1 MWSQA
6 RGTFAAL
13 SLPKKALLTTI
24 SSMASMKVL
33 LVEDQADLRLNL
45 SGLLS
50 DLVEDVSVITA
61 ANGMEALQLI
71 DSHGVDLV
79 LTDLSMPELDG
90 HELIR
95 RLRSRLPEVP
105 VVVLTGDG
113 NEETVVRCLQA
124 GACDYLVKPVRA
136 DDLVVATANAL
147 HHRPAVSRE
156 VEVEFDPNGW
166 FELAGPSDYGVL
178 YRYRKFLSLMKMFDL
193 EDDVANDVLL
203 AIEEIGRNAIEWGNR
218 GDTRKKIR
226 LGIRVMP
233 QKIMLQVA
241 DEGDG
246 FTPAELPDPSKDPLG
261 HINERLNDGKRIGAF
276 GIHLIRSLM
285 DKVLFNAKGN
295 VVIAIKYLGS
305 PVK

>member
-1 MWSQA
+1 MQ
-6 RGTFAAL
+6 
-13 SLPKKALLTTI
+13 
-24 SSMASMKVL
+24 VL
-33 LVEDQADLRLNL
+33 LVEDQADLRLNM

-50 DLVEDVSVITA
+50 DLGDEVTVLTA
-61 ANGMEALQLI
+61 ENGREALRVLDQI
-71 DSHGVDLV
+71 QVDLV
-79 LTDLSMPELDG
+79 VTDLSMPELDG

-95 RLRSRLPEVP
+95 RLRSRLPNVP

-124 GACDYLVKPVRA
+124 GACDYLIKPVRA
-136 DDLVVATANAL
+136 DDLIVATANAL

-166 FELAGPSDYGVL
+166 FELVGPSDYGVL
-178 YRYRKFLSLMKMFDL
+178 YRYRKFLSLMKMFEL
-193 EDDVANDVLL
+193 EENVANDVLL
-203 AIEEIGRNAIEWGNR
+203 AIEEIGRNAIEWGNK
-218 GDTRKKIR
+218 GDLNKKIR
-226 LGIRVMP
+226 LGIRVLP

-246 FTPAELPDPSKDPLG
+246 FTPAELPDPIKDPLG
-261 HINERLNDGKRIGAF
+261 HINERMNDGKRIGGY

-295 VVIAIKYLGS
+295 VVIAIKYLNS
-305 PVK
+305 TPLV